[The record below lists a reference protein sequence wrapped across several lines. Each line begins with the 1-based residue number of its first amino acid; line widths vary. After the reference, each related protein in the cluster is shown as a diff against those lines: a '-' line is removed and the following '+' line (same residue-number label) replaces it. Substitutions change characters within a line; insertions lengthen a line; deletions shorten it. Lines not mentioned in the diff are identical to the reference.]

1 MTERKVLLI
10 RGAIIPKLHSHLFLS
25 FQHIDPHLLVKLEH
39 IGIAVRDINAALRHY
54 ELLFDA
60 TPYKVEEV
68 ASEGVRTHFFD
79 AGGTK
84 IELLE
89 ATSPDSPI
97 ARFVEKRGPGLHHL
111 AFSTENADSAWKRLD
126 ELGYRVLGDG
136 PKPGA
141 DGKTI
146 FFVHPSDLEGVLTE
160 FCAE

>member
-1 MTERKVLLI
+1 M
-10 RGAIIPKLHSHLFLS
+10 
-25 FQHIDPHLLVKLEH
+25 KLEH
-39 IGIAVRDINAALRHY
+39 IGIAVRDIKAALRHY
-54 ELLFDA
+54 ELLFEA
-60 TPYKVEEV
+60 SPYKVEEV
-68 ASEGVRTHFFD
+68 ASEGVRTYFFD

-89 ATSPDSPI
+89 ATSPTSAI
-97 ARFVEKRGPGLHHL
+97 ARFIEKRGPGLHHL
-111 AFSTENADSAWKRLD
+111 AFSTDNAEMTWKRLA

-136 PKPGA
+136 PKAGA